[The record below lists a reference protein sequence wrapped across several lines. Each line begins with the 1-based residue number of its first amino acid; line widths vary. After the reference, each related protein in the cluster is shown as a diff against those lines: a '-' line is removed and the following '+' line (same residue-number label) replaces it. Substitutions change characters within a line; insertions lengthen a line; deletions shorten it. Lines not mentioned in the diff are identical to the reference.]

1 MCVCVCVVCVC
12 VCACD
17 TRAHMRVFLF
27 QTFFLSYTREFRRVV
42 VNIREK
48 CRAGESEE
56 SEDWS
61 NFQHS
66 LRIIQTCGKGERVTG
81 FKQPVICA
89 GLPQD
94 NQTWS

>member
-1 MCVCVCVVCVC
+1 MHMCVRMYVCGHARWHLCI
-12 VCACD
+12 
-17 TRAHMRVFLF
+17 HVFLF

-66 LRIIQTCGKGERVTG
+66 LRIIQTCGKAERVTG
-81 FKQPVICA
+81 LVQ
-89 GLPQD
+89 LPALPENYSD
-94 NQTWS
+94 LW